1 MNNKTLATALLTT
14 LASLLVF
21 MVLGW
26 LSYTNGWIQFG
37 GVDGLT
43 PEQALDKKE
52 LSTENANFVC
62 EVIVSM
68 PRGDLQAEPE
78 VYSDVVVV
86 GLDYAQKS
94 GWYQGQFSI
103 SESRKGGMVLQG
115 SKAVVSRPA
124 MYERFGQMI
133 IGEEFTF
140 DRSDGAFVQTLT
152 FKGGKRRHFL
162 KGTCAKMSAAPFYSK

>member
-1 MNNKTLATALLTT
+1 MNKKTLAAALLSA

-21 MVLGW
+21 VLLGW
-26 LSYTNGWIQFG
+26 LSYSNGWIQFG
-37 GVDGLT
+37 GVDGPT
-43 PEQALDKKE
+43 PEQALGKTK

-62 EVIVSM
+62 EVVVSM

-86 GLDYAQKS
+86 GLNYEQKS

-103 SESRKGGMVLQG
+103 SESRKGSMVLEG

-124 MYERFGQMI
+124 MFQRFGEMI
-133 IGEEFTF
+133 IGEDFTF
-140 DRSDGAFVQTLT
+140 DRLDGAFVQTLT
-152 FKGGKRRHFL
+152 FKGGKRRHIL
-162 KGTCAKMSAAPFYSK
+162 KGTCAKMSGPPF